1 MRNISDLDNAPEI
14 EEEEDSSVLLSIGD
28 LMSGLLMLFALLFIT
43 VQIQLSEKAKML
55 DEKILQVEKL
65 RQELQQYQKAFEGL
79 PQIIVNALEGKVGD
93 KDIFTVDPGT
103 GDVSIRDRILFDN
116 NSSVL
121 KPEGKK
127 FLQAFIPIYT
137 QVLFAN
143 KQFEKQIS
151 RVVIEGHTS
160 SAGSDS
166 KNLELSLRRALAV
179 SNYMFSNEVNFPK
192 KAELQQKVLVSGR
205 GELDANPTQNAA
217 GDRKVVFRFQF
228 RRENLNVDVNR
239 QLPSPESKSPNSEFH
254 RWYPPRDLSVESI
267 PNRKSK
273 ILSSPEFIRGV
284 NLKSKI

>member
-1 MRNISDLDNAPEI
+1 MRNLSDLDNAPEI

-43 VQIQLSEKAKML
+43 VQIQLSEKAKRL
-55 DEKILQVEKL
+55 DEKIL
-65 RQELQQYQKAFEGL
+65 
-79 PQIIVNALEGKVGD
+79 D

-127 FLQAFIPIYT
+127 FLQAFIPIYS

-160 SAGSDS
+160 SAGSDP

-179 SNYMFSNEVNFPK
+179 SNYMFSDEVNFPK

-228 RRENLNVDVNR
+228 RRENLNVDLNR
-239 QLPSPESKSPNSEFH
+239 QLPSPESKSPNST
-254 RWYPPRDLSVESI
+254 PR
-267 PNRKSK
+267 
-273 ILSSPEFIRGV
+273 
-284 NLKSKI
+284 

>member
-1 MRNISDLDNAPEI
+1 MRNLSDLDNAPEI

-43 VQIQLSEKAKML
+43 VQIQ
-55 DEKILQVEKL
+55 
-65 RQELQQYQKAFEGL
+65 
-79 PQIIVNALEGKVGD
+79 D

-127 FLQAFIPIYT
+127 FLQAFIPIYS

-160 SAGSDS
+160 SAGSDP

-179 SNYMFSNEVNFPK
+179 SNYMFSDEVNFPK

-228 RRENLNVDVNR
+228 RRENLNVDLNR
-239 QLPSPESKSPNSEFH
+239 QLPSPESKSPNST
-254 RWYPPRDLSVESI
+254 PR
-267 PNRKSK
+267 
-273 ILSSPEFIRGV
+273 
-284 NLKSKI
+284 

>member
-1 MRNISDLDNAPEI
+1 MRNLSDLDNAPET

-43 VQIQLSEKAKML
+43 VQIQLSAKAKML

-65 RQELQQYQKAFEGL
+65 RQELQQYQSAFEGL
-79 PQIIVNALEGKVGD
+79 PQIIVNALKGKIGD

-121 KPEGKK
+121 KPEGQK
-127 FLQAFIPIYT
+127 FLQAFIPIYS

-143 KQFEKQIS
+143 QQFEKQIA

-160 SAGSDS
+160 SNGSDS

-179 SNYMFSNEVNFPK
+179 SNYMFSDEVNFPK
-192 KAELQQKVLVSGR
+192 KSELQQKVLVSGR
-205 GELDANPTQNAA
+205 GELDANQTQNAA

-239 QLPSPESKSPNSEFH
+239 QLPSPAAKSQNST
-254 RWYPPRDLSVESI
+254 P
-267 PNRKSK
+267 K
-273 ILSSPEFIRGV
+273 
-284 NLKSKI
+284 

>member
-1 MRNISDLDNAPEI
+1 MRNLSDLDNAPET
-14 EEEEDSSVLLSIGD
+14 EDEEDSSVLLSIGD

-43 VQIQLSEKAKML
+43 VQVKLSEKVKLL
-55 DEKILQVEKL
+55 DEKIIQVDRL
-65 RQELQQYQKAFEGL
+65 RQELQQYQSAFEGL

-93 KDIFTVDPGT
+93 KDIFSVDPGT

-127 FLQAFIPIYT
+127 FLQAFIPIYS

-143 KQFEKQIS
+143 KQFEKQIA

-160 SAGSDS
+160 SNGSDP

-192 KAELQQKVLVSGR
+192 KLELQQKVLVSGR
-205 GELDANPTQNAA
+205 GELDADPNQSAA

-228 RRENLNVDVNR
+228 RRENLNVDINR
-239 QLPSPESKSPNSEFH
+239 QLPSPPAKSQNST
-254 RWYPPRDLSVESI
+254 P
-267 PNRKSK
+267 K
-273 ILSSPEFIRGV
+273 
-284 NLKSKI
+284 